1 MGEFS
6 MNIHTGEIQLV
17 PYKEKYKEIIQT
29 FTLPSEQV
37 QFTSDPSALLEKA
50 KSDRTK
56 NVIVILDYNGVPVG
70 LFALETGD
78 RVKEFTDNEDALLL
92 TSFSINHN
100 RQRKGFAKKS
110 LLLLEE
116 FVKRYFPIK
125 NEVVLAVNERNIPA
139 QNLYAKVGFQDKGF
153 RRMGPIGQQIIMH
166 LSIMK

>member
-1 MGEFS
+1 

-17 PYKEKYKEIIQT
+17 PFKEKYKEVIQT

-37 QFTSDPSALLEKA
+37 RFTLDPSELLEKA

-70 LFALETGD
+70 LFALQTGD
-78 RVKEFTDNEDALLL
+78 RVQEFTDNQDALLL

-100 RQRKGFAKKS
+100 RQRKGYAEKS
-110 LLLLEE
+110 LALLQG
-116 FVKRYFPIK
+116 FVKCYFPIK
-125 NEVVLAVNERNIPA
+125 NEVVLAVNEKNIPA
-139 QNLYAKVGFQDKGF
+139 QNLYEKVGFQDKGF

-166 LSIMK
+166 LPIMK

>member
-1 MGEFS
+1 

-17 PYKEKYKEIIQT
+17 PYKEQYKEIIQS

-37 QFTSDPSALLEKA
+37 QFTSDPGELLEKA

-56 NVIVILDYNGVPVG
+56 NVIVILDYSGVPVG
-70 LFALETGD
+70 VFALQTGN
-78 RVKEFTDNEDALLL
+78 RVQEFTKNENALLL

-100 RQRKGFAKKS
+100 RQRKGYAKKS
-110 LLLLEE
+110 LLLLAE
-116 FVKRYFPIK
+116 FVKHYFPIK

-139 QNLYAKVGFQDKGF
+139 QNLYEKVGFQDKGF

-166 LSIMK
+166 LPIMK